1 MMSAGAKGRL
11 PPIYHH
17 GLLIILKLFGKQL
30 MRKMNSELLLSP
42 RKNLKD
48 VLSASDLWKNTF
60 ITNDKEL
67 KTQEAYINKHVI
79 PLLTCYPKPTLLCSI
94 NSSQI

>member
-11 PPIYHH
+11 PPIYHS
-17 GLLIILKLFGKQL
+17 GLLIILNLFGKQL
-30 MRKMNSELLLSP
+30 MRKRNSELLLSP
-42 RKNLKD
+42 RKHLKD

-67 KTQEAYINKHVI
+67 KTKKLI
-79 PLLTCYPKPTLLCSI
+79 
-94 NSSQI
+94 